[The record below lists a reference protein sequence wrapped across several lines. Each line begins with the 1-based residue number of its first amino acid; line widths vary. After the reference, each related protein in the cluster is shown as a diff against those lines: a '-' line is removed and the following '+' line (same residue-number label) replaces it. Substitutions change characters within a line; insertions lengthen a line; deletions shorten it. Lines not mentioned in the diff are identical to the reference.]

1 MFMRRRKLFRRFLNG
16 IAKIVCLALFFI
28 FGIIPLTFKYSYTFQ
43 RSMLFL
49 PFVRWPRNVDFDKPE
64 KLGLH
69 GARNF
74 YVTSSKGIRLGAWH
88 ILPQS
93 MVKESEST
101 SIPKE
106 EFFEQA
112 LSRGQPVVLYMHGNS
127 GSRAGLHRV
136 ELYHVLQK
144 LDYHIIAFDYRSYGD
159 SSSVAPSENGVV
171 DDGVCMYNWTKQ
183 RTGKAPL
190 FVWGHSLGTGISA
203 HVLAQLTR
211 LQMDVRS
218 EDGQQMYIPKA
229 LVLESP
235 FNNLRDEIQDHPLA
249 QEHPNLCLILYTL
262 MPKSEDGQQI
272 LPKALVLEC
281 PFNNIRDQ
289 IQELPLFKFF
299 TWMPWFSAFFLDPV
313 KQNGLVFETDVH
325 VKSIPIP
332 IIILHA
338 EDDAVVPYKLGRKL
352 YHTAVLSRSPAD
364 PPVMFAKFDGSH
376 GFGHKYICR
385 SPELPSIV
393 SKFFSD
399 SLKLGNASEGSTPF
413 NHQ

>member
-1 MFMRRRKLFRRFLNG
+1 MSKPAIALAVFSSVTILTVWQYTEFLNG

-249 QEHPNLCLILYTL
+249 Q
-262 MPKSEDGQQI
+262 
-272 LPKALVLEC
+272 
-281 PFNNIRDQ
+281 
-289 IQELPLFKFF
+289 FF